1 MYTYV
6 SNPYCKVTF
15 ATEEGNL
22 EIFQL
27 ARGTSTDNLDYD
39 ILSVDTTRDV
49 GADDCATF
57 NITLAY
63 KSEWYKLINSCDLVK
78 IELGRGSEKGTV
90 LYGLVDNNY
99 ESLAYVDLVPQKV
112 INVSG
117 RGFNKA
123 FMQFDIGAI
132 QEINAF
138 YNIVGFYVGQDA
150 VNGKNSPSQLI
161 KTTIDFYLEKGID
174 LKFANGKRFKDYYKG
189 IYLENKRQR
198 EESIGNPY
206 NSYEFQGSLWEYLK
220 ELRNAPFNELFWEVI
235 DDSPTLISRPTPFN
249 PTDWTSLSLIKLD
262 KKDIMDEQ
270 LGRSDLET
278 YTVYSVKG
286 ESLITEFDQMF
297 GAPIWYKPY
306 YKRYG
311 LRRLQVTSKYANM
324 GNTSLTGDSDAGGGW
339 KVDSHTSNQYEAD
352 TEEKIKVFDNIDKTH
367 IESQEKIVNV
377 LKAEDIKERTGYD
390 GDDEKVISELR
401 EKLIEEKKDEARQDI
416 EEANASSGLGASQ
429 KTVDLFNWNIKNNE
443 MENGSFTLRGDY
455 RYKVGCR
462 LHVAETNMEYYIENV
477 AHNFVYSEGWKTTL
491 QVTRGLKLGSRFS
504 KPWNQ
509 WRLIEPADLFEITGA
524 EPSAT
529 PVQDAPIGY
538 GGSVSG
544 GSANGSNAKPIPF
557 SDPTG
562 FRGSVG
568 AIAKSHAGE
577 IYNKGP
583 LRMNDGYSDCSSFVY
598 KVTMEALG
606 RSWKGKWAPATWQMI
621 DEGIKQNIWYKIPLS
636 EVKPWDILLRD
647 GHTEFLGDNGHTYGA
662 HSWGIPSGPSKWK
675 YNPNNW
681 TWGLRICGL

>member
-27 ARGTSTDNLDYD
+27 ANSTKTDNLDYD
-39 ILSVDTTRDV
+39 ILSLDTTRDV

-63 KSEWYKLINSCDLVK
+63 RSEWYKKINSCDLVK
-78 IELGRGSEKGTV
+78 IELGRGKDKGTV
-90 LYGLVDNNY
+90 MYGLVDNTY
-99 ESLAYVDLVPQKV
+99 ASLAYVDLVPQRV

-132 QEINAF
+132 QEINAV
-138 YNIVGFYVGQDA
+138 YNMVGFYVGQDA
-150 VNGKNSPSQLI
+150 LTTQNSPSQLI
-161 KTTIDFYLEKGID
+161 KTAIEYYLEKGID
-174 LKFANGKRFKDYYKG
+174 LKFANGKSFKDYFQG
-189 IYLENKRQR
+189 IYLENNRQK

-206 NSYEFQGSLWEYLK
+206 NSYEYQGSLWEYLK
-220 ELRNAPFNELFWEVI
+220 ELRNAPYNELFWEVI
-235 DDSPTLISRPTPFN
+235 DDRPTLISRPTPFN
-249 PTDWTSLSLIKLD
+249 PTDWTSLNLIKPD
-262 KKDIMDEQ
+262 KKDIIDEQ

-286 ESLITEFDQMF
+286 ESLINEFDQMF

-311 LRRLQVTSKYANM
+311 LRRLQVTSKYNSM
-324 GNTSLTGDSDAGGGW
+324 GNPGLTGDSDSGGGW
-339 KVDSHTSNQYEAD
+339 KVDRHETSRHEIES
-352 TEEKIKVFDNIDKTH
+352 EEQLRINEEYNETH
-367 IESQEKIVNV
+367 IESQEKLGNL

-390 GDDEKVISELR
+390 GDDEEVIEELR
-401 EKLIEEKKDEARQDI
+401 HKIIEEMKDEARQDI
-416 EEANASSGLGASQ
+416 EMANSNSGLGVSQ
-429 KTVDLFNWNIKNNE
+429 KTVDLFNWNIKNNI
-443 MENGSFTLRGDY
+443 MENGNFTLRGDH

-462 LHVAETNMEYYIENV
+462 LYVEETDMEYYIENV

-491 QVTRGLKLGSRFS
+491 EVTRGLKFGTRFT

-509 WRLIEPADLFEITGA
+509 WRLIEPEDLFEITGVD
-524 EPSAT
+524 PST
-529 PVQDAPIGY
+529 EVVPDAPIGY
-538 GGSVSG
+538 GGSTSVG
-544 GSANGSNAKPIPF
+544 NIRPIPF

-577 IYNKGP
+577 IYNMGQ
-583 LRMNDGYSDCSSFVY
+583 LRMNEGYSDCSSFVY

-606 RSWKGKWAPATWQMI
+606 RNWRGTWAPATWQMI
-621 DEGIKQNIWYKIPLS
+621 DEGIRLKLWYRIPLS

-647 GHTEFLGDNGHTYGA
+647 GHTEFLGDDGRTYGA

-675 YNPNNW
+675 YDPSRW